1 MKTTLEIPDLLFRK
15 AKSKAA
21 ERGQTLKQL
30 VTEALQEKLA
40 AGGGAGRSGAPAWMR
55 GFGKLRRL
63 RKETAR
69 IQAAIDRQFEAIEP
83 EDRA

>member
-1 MKTTLEIPDLLFRK
+1 MKTTLEIPDPLFRK

-21 ERGQTLKQL
+21 ERGQSLKQL

-40 AGGGAGRSGAPAWMR
+40 VNTGKSRAGEPGWMQ
-55 GFGKLRRL
+55 GFGALRRL
-63 RKETAR
+63 RKETQRVQAR
-69 IQAAIDRQFEAIEP
+69 IEKQFEVIEP